1 MQPPSLPNPAK
12 RNLALLRWLHLK
24 LSCDFCI
31 RGISETDGEHRRSN
45 GRTLRT
51 GQRGMSEQGVENPAD
66 SGRTLGEKRI
76 AGRVSSVCKPQVV
89 GSRERK
95 APDRQ
100 WQEDELGE
108 KRCFASKARGF
119 EV

>member
-1 MQPPSLPNPAK
+1 M
-12 RNLALLRWLHLK
+12 R
-24 LSCDFCI
+24 
-31 RGISETDGEHRRSN
+31 
-45 GRTLRT
+45 
-51 GQRGMSEQGVENPAD
+51 EQGVENPAN
-66 SGRTLGEKRI
+66 SGGKLGENRI
-76 AGRVSSVCKPQVV
+76 AGSVSSVCKPQVV
-89 GSRERK
+89 GSQEGK